1 MYDFQKQLEQSVIG
15 WNEVAQRMVGGEGK
29 VKDVC
34 ADCNNRVLGEL
45 DAYGKQL
52 ITNSGLLVQNYT
64 KRDLR
69 LQYDYSLLLR
79 WLLKVSFNSSRT
91 DGAHSPLFERY
102 VPFMRGLEPSPSRS
116 QVALLLYL
124 ARPEMLGASRIA
136 EVPFVRIANGS
147 SILNPFLVRICYG
160 VIPGEHRYVLRLNI
174 FGPAVFY
181 LMMFEDSVLPGHA
194 ASAIRQLV
202 RLTPGAVELGPKRK
216 VVEVQ
221 AGQKSWLD
229 LYEHQVAR
237 ARSLETSTLEPSF
250 SMLTDFPEFTMARLV
265 GGRPSIP

>member
-1 MYDFQKQLEQSVIG
+1 MSVCAYCRQDRPPTREHVIPAFIYDFQKQLEQSVIG

-52 ITNSGLLVQNYT
+52 LTSSGLLVQNYT
-64 KRDLR
+64 KRELT

-102 VPFMRGLEPSPSRS
+102 VPFMRGQEQSPSLS
-116 QVALLLYL
+116 QVAVLLYL
-124 ARPEMLGASRIA
+124 ARPEILGASRIA
-136 EVPFVRIANGS
+136 VEPFIRIANGS
-147 SILNPFLVRICYG
+147 SLLNPFLVRICYG
-160 VIPGEHRYVLRLNI
+160 ASPGENSYVLRLNI
-174 FGPAVFY
+174 FGPAVFF
-181 LMMFEDSVLPGHA
+181 LMMFHDSVLPGHA
-194 ASAIRQLV
+194 ASAIRRLI
-202 RLTPGAVELGPKRK
+202 RLTPGAVELSPKRK
-216 VVEVQ
+216 LVEVQ
-221 AGQKSWLD
+221 SGQKSWLD

-237 ARSLETSTLEPSF
+237 VHALS
-250 SMLTDFPEFTMARLV
+250 
-265 GGRPSIP
+265 